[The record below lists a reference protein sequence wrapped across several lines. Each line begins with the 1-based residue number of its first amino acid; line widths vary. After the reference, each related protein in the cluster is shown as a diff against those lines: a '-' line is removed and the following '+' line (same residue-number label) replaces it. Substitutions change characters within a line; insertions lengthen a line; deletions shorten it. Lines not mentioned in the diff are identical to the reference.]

1 MSPVSKANFPC
12 GSADKE
18 SPCNVGDLGWKE
30 PLERGKATYS
40 SVLTW
45 RIPWSHKE
53 SDTTVT
59 FTFTLSRASLEG
71 AWTLSTAENEQA
83 SRKLLHCGNARACE
97 AHVGTHHPKT
107 LETFTKR
114 WKMVIS
120 EYRSIV
126 KTGKTQT
133 IDS

>member
-1 MSPVSKANFPC
+1 MAQLIKNLPAIWETWVRS
-12 GSADKE
+12 
-18 SPCNVGDLGWKE
+18 LGWKE
-30 PLERGKATYS
+30 PLERGKATHS
-40 SVLTW
+40 STLTW

-53 SDTTVT
+53 SDMTAT
-59 FTFTLSRASLEG
+59 FTFSLSRASLEHT
-71 AWTLSTAENEQA
+71 WTLSTAEKGQA
-83 SRKLLHCGNARACE
+83 SQKLLHCGNARACE

-107 LETFTKR
+107 LEKFTKR